1 MGDGIKNDVG
11 WGYCLILGGL
21 NDPSEEAASRLSPKE
36 GEWIALGI
44 SEGRVCQAEGT
55 ANAKAQRKKEA

>member
-1 MGDGIKNDVG
+1 MGDGIKNDLG

-21 NDPSEEAASRLSPKE
+21 GGSLEEAACRLSSKE
-36 GEWIALGI
+36 GERVAMGI
-44 SEGRVCQAEGT
+44 SEGTVCQAEGT